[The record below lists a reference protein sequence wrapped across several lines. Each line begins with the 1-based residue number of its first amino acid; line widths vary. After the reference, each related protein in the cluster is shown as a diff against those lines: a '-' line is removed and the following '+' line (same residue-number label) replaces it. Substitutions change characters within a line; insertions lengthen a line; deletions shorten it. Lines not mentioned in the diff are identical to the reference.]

1 MTPAPARMGVEARA
15 ASDYAPGMAIDLRC
29 FTYIDILQSQTASFL
44 GTIARGYL
52 PLEGQASLFIEVAPG
67 MDINLVTDIALKR
80 TSCTTGMQVVE
91 REFGVLELH
100 HFDQGQVR
108 AAGEEVLRALE
119 LSEQDR
125 LKPRVVSAQ
134 IINGID
140 GHQAQIVNRM
150 RHGNFLNQGDTLYVL
165 EVHPAGYALIA
176 TNEAEKAANI
186 NVLEILSFGAFGRVY
201 LGGSEEEINQAAAA
215 AVAAL
220 AAIDGRENPGAGA
233 ASY

>member
-1 MTPAPARMGVEARA
+1 
-15 ASDYAPGMAIDLRC
+15 MAINLRT
-29 FTYIDILQSQTASFL
+29 FTYIDILQPQTASFL
-44 GTIARGYL
+44 GTVARGYL
-52 PLEGQASLFIEVAPG
+52 PLEGQAALFIEVAPG
-67 MDINLVTDIALKR
+67 MDINVVTDIALKR
-80 TSCTTGMQVVE
+80 TSCTTGMQIVE

-108 AAGEEVLRALE
+108 AAGEEVLTALE
-119 LSEQDR
+119 LKESDR

-134 IINGID
+134 IINGVD

-150 RHGNFLNQGDTLYVL
+150 RHGNFLDQGDTLYVL

-186 NVLEILSFGAFGRVY
+186 NVLEVLSFGAFGRVY

-215 AVAAL
+215 AVAVL
-220 AAIDGRENPGAGA
+220 QSYDGRDNPGPGPVF
-233 ASY
+233 Y

>member
-1 MTPAPARMGVEARA
+1 
-15 ASDYAPGMAIDLRC
+15 MAINLRC
-29 FTYIDILQSQTASFL
+29 FTYIDILQPQTAGFL
-44 GTIARGYL
+44 ATVSRGYL
-52 PLEGQASLFIEVAPG
+52 NLEGEASLFIEVSPG
-67 MDINLVTDIALKR
+67 MDVNVVTDIALKR

-108 AAGEEVLRALE
+108 AAGDAILDALE
-119 LSEQDR
+119 LKVSDR

-134 IINGID
+134 IINGVT
-140 GHQAQIVNRM
+140 GFHAQMVNRM
-150 RHGNFLNQGDTLYVL
+150 RHGNFLDEHQTLYVL
-165 EVHPAGYALIA
+165 EIHPAGYALLA

-186 NVLEILSFGAFGRVY
+186 SVLEFVSFGAFGRVY

-220 AAIDGRENPGAGA
+220 EAIDGRENPGPGPVF
-233 ASY
+233 Y